1 MTVQAQDLAQGG
13 RSPFA
18 IGSLVWARGREW
30 VVLPESG
37 PDLLVLRPLGGS
49 GDDVAAVLPDVEP
62 VTSARFPPP
71 RADDL
76 GNQAAAGLLRSA
88 LRIGFHS
95 SAGPFRSLASLAVD
109 PRPYQLV
116 PLMMAMRQ
124 ETVRLLIADDVGIG
138 KTVESGLIAAELLKQ
153 GDARG
158 LVVLCSPALAEQW
171 RGELRGKFGIDA
183 ELVLAGTFGRLNRE
197 KKFGE
202 TVFRPDRNYIVSTD
216 FIKSPRYRDDF
227 VEHCPDLVIVDEAHT
242 CVADTAAGG
251 GKRQRQ
257 LRFNLLRQLA
267 EDRSRHLLL
276 VTATPHSGKEEPFR
290 NLLSL
295 LDSKLGTLVLDS
307 EAGRRELAKYLVQR
321 RRGDI
326 REYLGEGTPFPS
338 DRLSQEVAY
347 TLDPDYRRLIDRVI
361 RYARETVRDDSG
373 ALQQRVRWW
382 SALAL
387 LRSLA
392 SSPAAAAQTLRTRA
406 GSAVATTLAEAD
418 EIGRATVL
426 DLADDEAIEAADAVS
441 GALFAEIEEGEQDAD
456 DGDFDPDGKVKS
468 ARRRLLAMARQ
479 AEALVKAGDTKDAKL
494 GKLTTVVREL
504 LAEGYNPIV
513 FCRYIPTAEYV
524 AAHLK
529 AALAPKSTKRGAAQ
543 EPEVAVAA
551 VTGTLSPDQRI
562 ARIAE
567 LTEQGEDGAPPAG
580 RRVLVATDCLSEGVN
595 LQEDFDSVI
604 HYDLA
609 WNPTRHEQREGRVD
623 RFGQLTDKVRVVTLY
638 GTDNRIDGIVLDVL
652 LRKYEQIRRVTGVC
666 VPVPDESNNV
676 MAAVLEGLLLRREDA
691 DPDQMML
698 PLDFGA
704 TRERDALHLDWQSAA
719 EREKASRSIY
729 AQNAVKEEE
738 VAREVAEVRA
748 ALGGSEEVARFTRTA
763 LAALRGEVLPLPGS
777 PAEAS
782 LTAAIR
788 QVDSGFAVATGGL
801 PYGLRDAF
809 DAALG
814 ARHPE
819 PVSFHD
825 APTAPRGEAALNRTD
840 PAVNALARFILDG
853 ALDGKMPAAHRPA
866 RRCGV
871 ILTRAV
877 ERPTTLLLVRYRFQ
891 LTLPSRHRQ
900 LSRQI
905 AEDARLLAYCGGPGA
920 PEWLTEGD
928 ARDLLAVRANANIPE
943 EFAARTAERAIDGLT
958 REPVQA
964 KLIAEGHQIAEQLLD
979 SHRRVRGAAKAGI
992 AGLKVTVQ
1000 DRPDVLG
1007 VYVYRPVAAAEENG
1021 GGSR

>member
-1 MTVQAQDLAQGG
+1 MTVQAQDLAHGG

-62 VTSARFPPP
+62 VTSAQFPPP
-71 RADDL
+71 RPDDL

-88 LRIGFHS
+88 LRIGFHA

-153 GDARG
+153 GEARG

-171 RGELRGKFGIDA
+171 RSELRGKFAIDA
-183 ELVLAGTFGRLNRE
+183 ELVLAGTFGRLTRE
-197 KKFGE
+197 KKFGD

-242 CVADTAAGG
+242 CVADTATGS

-257 LRFNLLRQLA
+257 LRFNLLQQLA
-267 EDRSRHLLL
+267 ADRSRHLLL

-295 LDSKLGTLVLDS
+295 LDPKLSTLALDS
-307 EAGRRELAKYLVQR
+307 DSGRRELAKYLVQR

-338 DRLSQEVAY
+338 DRLTQEVSY

-361 RYARETVRDDSG
+361 GYARETVRDDSG
-373 ALQQRVRWW
+373 AVQQRVRWW

-406 GSAVATTLAEAD
+406 GSAAATTLEEAD
-418 EIGRATVL
+418 EIGRAAVL
-426 DLADDEAIEAADAVS
+426 DLADDEAIEAADAVP
-441 GALFAEIEEGEQDAD
+441 GALFAEIEEGEQDTD
-456 DGDFDPDGKVKS
+456 EGDFNPDGTVKS

-479 AEALVKAGDTKDAKL
+479 AEALVDVKDAKL
-494 GKLTTVVREL
+494 GKLTTVVHEL

-529 AALAPKSTKRGAAQ
+529 TALASKPAKRGGPQ
-543 EPEVAVAA
+543 KPEVAVAA

-567 LTEQGEDGAPPAG
+567 LTERGQDGSPSAG
-580 RRVLVATDCLSEGVN
+580 QRVLVATDCLSEGVN
-595 LQEDFDSVI
+595 LQQDFDAVI

-652 LRKYEQIRRVTGVC
+652 LRKYEQIRKVTGVC

-704 TRERDALHLDWQSAA
+704 TRERDTLHRDWQSAA

-729 AQNAVKEEE
+729 AQNAIKEEE

-748 ALGGSEEVARFTRTA
+748 ALGGGEEVARFTRTA
-763 LAALRGEVLPLPGS
+763 LIALRGEVLPLPGS

-782 LTAAIR
+782 LIAAVK

-809 DAALG
+809 KATLG

-819 PVSFHD
+819 PVSFRD
-825 APTAPRGEAALNRTD
+825 TPTAPRGEAALNRTD
-840 PAVNALARFILDG
+840 PVVNALARFVLDG
-853 ALDGKMPAAHRPA
+853 ALDGKMPASHRPA
-866 RRCGV
+866 RRCGAV
-871 ILTRAV
+871 LTRAV
-877 ERPTTLLLVRYRFQ
+877 EKPTTLLLVRYRFQ

-900 LSRQI
+900 LSQQI
-905 AEDARLLAYCGGPGA
+905 AEDARLLAYRGGPGA
-920 PEWLTEGD
+920 PEWLTED
-928 ARDLLAVRANANIPE
+928 EARELLAVRADANIPE

-964 KLIAEGHQIAEQLLD
+964 KLIAEGHLIAEQLLD

-1000 DRPDVLG
+1000 DHPDVLG